1 MKRQEA
7 TNTFQEGMVMDFN
20 PLTTPNNVVTN
31 CLNGTLITFNGNEYV
46 LQNDM
51 GNGRVETAYLP
62 EGYVPLGTAEL
73 GGIIYIVS
81 YNPLTDKSQIGCFP
95 SPERNITSDEIQTPE
110 ITVNDIQFR
119 SGRKVTNTIVKVKL
133 LSNPDAEDG
142 IFKLNPGDKYTIFST
157 NSGISNNKD
166 TISDVNSGVHKVDA
180 TPSFVTIH
188 VVSIGEDGKIT
199 YLDNSLKWSNEN
211 GLDYYIKELEYT
223 SKEQAQKDLDSYRTL
238 VTSAYNIF
246 NSKVSGELALLFELK
261 VIDSFSVAWDANVED
276 IEEDLDKEATITF
289 NLEWTSSDSRINPS
303 HIVLTDSS
311 EFGGSTDVTK
321 DKACELPEYTTR
333 KNDGTDERVSTEVG
347 TFKYKS
353 KDELTDYTWNY
364 QVTPSMPFG
373 ELDYLAV
380 RGTINFAEIGSGK
393 IDVDEWRY
401 YIQEN
406 SFYLNWGLDAYPE
419 KNKKIER
426 VTFTFIPFE
435 KVKSDT
441 IITDEDKEQSTDFPQ
456 YEVIGKSS
464 YSGNFQ
470 EVINFGKSSKVSKE
484 GLRKNYLYLV
494 DVCAKYGNDSSGWKY
509 RHSYKWLYTT
519 GQWNE
524 QFLAGVETDFSKFT
538 LDGVLDF
545 KPNFVKTDKI
555 IENTT
560 TTELALPDEAPS
572 SSEDM
577 IYAAMGSKILTVN
590 YDSDNKQFNDAA
602 SNVTIEVEVVPS
614 KYAELFQFNLKPED
628 KFNNA
633 VSRNYITHDDFQID
647 SDALSVISSYVES
660 KIMPETGINK
670 TQLINA
676 IKSITENGKVLKSID
691 STALDSFGSSIV
703 GSKESKTINL
713 SVYGAMFSRINA
725 DLWDRTVT
733 VGQRVRPVLFE
744 TEDAGAL
751 GLTMSG
757 TSTITPQ
764 MINYFKE
771 GHCDLGGNKP
781 FSFKFGRY
789 KWNDTQEETP
799 QNSTKSSWNPSD
811 SFTRNYY
818 WDDTPPYTD
827 WLNPWMLQIGGPFQI
842 LQYGANF
849 GNDDWSN
856 ASVKAGSIS
865 IKSKYGVWCKTDN
878 GRFVP
883 VQGFSSDKST
893 LAEYIALLLMQI
905 YYVET
910 DVTPLLMCIVKN
922 INRLKTFVET
932 WNVEISSTLQVKEKS
947 QSVSLLDSSDK
958 ATSLET
964 LQKACSTLSD
974 EQKRNITYNGAHTLN
989 LGSETFSHSFRVNT
1003 DDLYLAYENAKSTN
1017 ITAIRNIITMED
1029 PVTTTASLNA
1039 NKLYVYEA
1047 RTKEFIALSS
1057 KVSDCIKTK
1066 GTIKVSGKRY
1076 LLESP
1081 SGGVKSNEVCDAIK
1095 RVDQEIVL
1103 DEDRLLRS
1111 KIDFKYETQ
1120 EGATYRGNSKY
1131 KFIGFD
1137 NEFKFRQKR
1146 Y

>member
-81 YNPLTDKSQIGCFP
+81 YNPLIDKSQIGCFP

-110 ITVNDIQFR
+110 ITVSDIQFR

-157 NSGISNNKD
+157 NGGITANAG
-166 TISDVNSGVHKVDA
+166 TISDVNTGIHKVDA
-180 TPSFVTIH
+180 TPNFVTIH

-199 YLDNSLKWSNEN
+199 YLDDSLKWSEEN
-211 GLDYYIKELEYT
+211 GLDYYIKELSYT

-261 VIDSFSVAWDANVED
+261 VIDSFSVAWDADVED
-276 IEEDLDKEATITF
+276 IEGDLDKEATITF

-311 EFGGSTDVTK
+311 EFGGTTDVTK
-321 DKACELPEYTTR
+321 DKACELPKYTTR
-333 KNDGTDERVSTEVG
+333 KNDGTDERVSTQVG
-347 TFKYKS
+347 KFKYKS

-393 IDVDEWRY
+393 INVDEWRY
-401 YIQEN
+401 YVQDN

-426 VTFTFIPFE
+426 VIFTFIPFE
-435 KVKSDT
+435 KVGDTT
-441 IITDEDKEQSTDFPQ
+441 IITDENKEQSSEFPQ

-464 YSGNFQ
+464 YAGNFQ
-470 EVINFGKSSKVSKE
+470 EVINFGKSSKVSQE

-494 DVCAKYGNDSSGWKY
+494 DICAKYGNDSSGWKY
-509 RHSYKWLYTT
+509 RHNYKWLYTT
-519 GQWNE
+519 GQWNK
-524 QFLAGVETDFSKFT
+524 QFLSGVETDFSKLT
-538 LDGVLDF
+538 LDDVLDF
-545 KPNFVKTDKI
+545 RSNFVKSDKI
-555 IENTT
+555 FENII
-560 TTELALPDEAPS
+560 TTELTLPDEAPQS
-572 SSEDM
+572 QEDM

-590 YDSDNKQFNDAA
+590 YDQDNQQFNET
-602 SNVTIEVEVVPS
+602 SNATVEIEVVPS
-614 KYAELFQFNLKPED
+614 KHAELFSFTLKSDD
-628 KFNNA
+628 KFSNDIK
-633 VSRNYITHDDFQID
+633 RNYITHDDFQID
-647 SDALSVISSYVES
+647 SDALSVISQYVES

-670 TQLINA
+670 TQIINA
-676 IKSITENGKVLKSID
+676 IKSIIGNNKVLKTID
-691 STALDSFGSSIV
+691 PTALDSFGSIIV

-733 VGQRVRPVLFE
+733 VGQRVRPVLYE
-744 TEDAGAL
+744 PEDAEPL
-751 GLTMSG
+751 GLGMTG
-757 TSTITPQ
+757 TSSITPQ

-771 GHCDLGGNKP
+771 GHCDLGGGKP
-781 FSFKFGRY
+781 FSFQFGRY
-789 KWNDTQEETP
+789 KWNGTQEETP
-799 QNSTKSSWNPSD
+799 QHSTKSSWNPSD
-811 SFTRNYY
+811 DFTRNYY
-818 WDDTPPYTD
+818 WDNTPPYTD
-827 WLNPWMLQIGGPFQI
+827 WLNPWMLQIGGPFQV

-856 ASVKAGSIS
+856 ADVKVNNTS

-878 GRFVP
+878 GHFVP
-883 VQGFSSDKST
+883 VQGFTSDKNT
-893 LAEYIALLLMQI
+893 LAKYIALLLMQV

-922 INRLKTFVET
+922 INRLKTFIET
-932 WNVEISSTLQVKEKS
+932 WNVEISSTLKIKEKS
-947 QSVSLLDSSDK
+947 QSVGLINSSEK
-958 ATSLET
+958 VVSLET
-964 LQKACSTLSD
+964 LQKACDSLNE
-974 EQKRNITYNGAHTLN
+974 EQKRNIMYNGQHTLD
-989 LGSETFSHSFRVNT
+989 LGSETFSHSFRINT

-1017 ITAIRNIITMED
+1017 ITAIRNIITMTE
-1029 PVTTTASLNA
+1029 PVTTMASLNA
-1039 NKLYVYEA
+1039 NKLYVYESK
-1047 RTKEFIALSS
+1047 TQEFVPLSS
-1057 KVSDCIKTK
+1057 KVSECIKTG
-1066 GTIKVSGKRY
+1066 GTISTIDNNQRY
-1076 LLESP
+1076 LLSNP
-1081 SGGVKSNEVCDAIK
+1081 TGGYKSNEVCDAIK

-1111 KIDFKYETQ
+1111 KIDFRYETQ

-1131 KFIGFD
+1131 KFIGFSS
-1137 NEFKFRQKR
+1137 
-1146 Y
+1146 